1 MELPHYDLHCH
12 STASDGALSP
22 IELLGLAKNNNI
34 DVLALTDHD
43 TVAGVKALQ
52 AENSSEIKII
62 SGTELTC
69 LWNGRV
75 IHIVGLGVDLESDCL
90 NLYLSNLA
98 NLRIERSKKMS
109 QQLVSMGLPDV
120 FDQAKQLAGEGSI
133 GRPHFARALREQG
146 AVANEQQAFK
156 KYLGIGKKG
165 DVKMAWPE
173 LSETVSVIKA
183 AGGIAILAHP
193 TKYKM
198 TFTKLRLVIADFVK
212 CGGEALE
219 VSYPGITPDHH
230 YHLLRIAKENDLL
243 LSAGSDFHAP
253 SQGWTDLGK
262 YPPIRVEGRHVLER
276 LLN

>member
-22 IELLGLAKNNNI
+22 IELLELAKNNNI

-43 TVAGVKALQ
+43 TVAGVRDIQ
-52 AENSSEIKII
+52 AENPKEIRII
-62 SGTELTC
+62 PGTELTC

-75 IHIVGLGVDLESDCL
+75 IHIVGLGVDLESE
-90 NLYLSNLA
+90 NLKSYLA
-98 NLRIERSKKMS
+98 NLYVLRVERSKKIS
-109 QQLVSMGLPDV
+109 RQLISMGLPDV
-120 FDQAKQLAGEGSI
+120 YQDAKKLAGQGSI

-146 AVANEQQAFK
+146 VVANEQQAFK

-173 LSETVSVIKA
+173 LSETVAVIKA
-183 AGGIAILAHP
+183 AGGIAVLAHP

-212 CGGEALE
+212 CGGEAIE
-219 VSYPGITPDHH
+219 VSYPGVTPDHH

-253 SQGWTDLGK
+253 SQGWTNLGK
-262 YPPIRVEGRHVLER
+262 YPPIKVEGNHVLER
-276 LLN
+276 FLN